1 MILIFTLKGKL
12 YCICINRDRNDEA
25 TSFGV
30 EEGNGKLSEIN
41 CPENQCEW
49 SRHMKLQGT

>member
-49 SRHMKLQGT
+49 SRHMKLRGT